1 MKRLPRS
8 GFQGKS
14 RVASHRVQEPVTLL
28 VALFALFLTILSG
41 LAIVGVGLQSS
52 VRAYVG
58 GEGLWSK
65 AQKDAV
71 FDLDRYLSSG
81 DEEAFRRF
89 ERRLSVPLGDRRAR
103 EELQKK
109 TPDLKVAA
117 DGFLEGR
124 NHPGDVEGMMQLF
137 RRFRWMPEMKRAIAI
152 WTQGDA
158 LIGETRQLADR
169 IRAAARAGMLDGAR
183 RDAFASEV
191 QRLNSRLTILE
202 DDFSATLGEAARR
215 VHTLLVYAILGTFL
229 VLAGTGAI
237 VAQRISRR
245 LAQSEGELLDS
256 ERRYRELFER
266 SPAGLYRT
274 SLDGRLLACNSAMAR
289 LLGYDS
295 KEDVLKLS
303 AEDLFLDPPA
313 RPSFL
318 THLHD
323 QQVFVN
329 HEVCLKRRDGLPLW
343 ALLNE
348 SVLPGE
354 PGEDRVMEGSLI
366 DITDRKQA
374 EEITQHR
381 ATHDA
386 LTDLPNRALFS
397 DRLGVAIRQARRREQ
412 IVAVMFLDL
421 DHFKTVNDTHGHAVG
436 DEILVETG
444 RRLTSCLREEDTVA
458 RLGGDEFIV
467 LLSGGLSHEAHVA
480 AMAHK
485 ILGTFAK
492 PFSVREKELFVS
504 ASLGISLYPAAG
516 EDVDTLVAHA
526 DSALY
531 RAKQA
536 GRNNFQYF
544 PTKELPVRHS
554 GS

>member
-1 MKRLPRS
+1 
-8 GFQGKS
+8 
-14 RVASHRVQEPVTLL
+14 VTLL

-41 LAIVGVGLQSS
+41 LAIVGIGLQSS

-58 GEGLWSK
+58 AEGLWSK

-71 FDLDRYLSSG
+71 FALGRYLSSG

-89 ERRLSVPLGDRRAR
+89 ERRLAVPLGDRRAR

-109 TPDLKVAA
+109 TPDRKIAA
-117 DGFLEGR
+117 DGFLQGR
-124 NHPGDVEGMMQLF
+124 NHAGDVEGMLELF
-137 RRFRWMPEMKRAIAI
+137 RRFRWMPEMKRAVAI
-152 WTQGDA
+152 WTEGDA
-158 LIGETRQLADR
+158 LIDETRQLADR
-169 IRAAARAGMLDGAR
+169 IRAAARTGPLDGAR
-183 RDAFASEV
+183 RDAFANEL

-202 DDFSATLGEAARR
+202 DDFSATLGVAARR
-215 VHTLLVYAILGTFL
+215 VRTLLVYAILGISL
-229 VLAGTGAI
+229 VLAGTGAV
-237 VAQRISRR
+237 VAQFVSRR
-245 LAQSEGELLDS
+245 LARSESELLDS

-303 AEDLFLDPPA
+303 AADLFSDPPA
-313 RPSFL
+313 RQSFL
-318 THLHD
+318 AHLHD

-348 SVLPGE
+348 SVLAGG

-366 DITDRKQA
+366 DITDRKRA
-374 EEITQHR
+374 EEINQHR
-381 ATHDA
+381 ATHDT

-412 IVAVMFLDL
+412 IIAVMFLDL
-421 DHFKTVNDTHGHAVG
+421 DHFKAINDTHGHAVG

-485 ILGTFAK
+485 ILGAFAK

-504 ASLGISLYPAAG
+504 ASMGISLYPAAG

-531 RAKQA
+531 RAKQT

-544 PTKELPVRHS
+544 PAKDPPIRQS